1 MKDYLPY
8 AHVVTKA
15 SNLMLLLLL
24 LLHNKFDVVVVV
36 TQKYE
41 IEVAPHVKHNY
52 LSSFNQ
58 RYSCFVILVDDH
70 VVYLKVVGTL
80 SKTDDDGYEN
90 VV

>member
-1 MKDYLPY
+1 M
-8 AHVVTKA
+8 
-15 SNLMLLLLL
+15 LLLL

-36 TQKYE
+36 VVVVTQKYE
-41 IEVAPHVKHNY
+41 IEVTPHVKHDY

-80 SKTDDDGYEN
+80 SKTDDNGYEN